1 MTDPRT
7 DALTAPT
14 TDPGIV
20 AALVYVGDQI
30 AAMAAGSDR
39 TAART
44 PDSPDREPVEGSR
57 SAGPGERH
65 TAPTLIDYR
74 AVAGRPK
81 EDQ

>member
-30 AAMAAGSDR
+30 AA
-39 TAART
+39 TATGRASNRLLT
-44 PDSPDREPVEGSR
+44 DDGAEREPMDTPTHERPAKDVLAFLEKEGAR
-57 SAGPGERH
+57 
-65 TAPTLIDYR
+65 
-74 AVAGRPK
+74 
-81 EDQ
+81 